1 MSQKPSVKRINDKL
15 IRVYTDIL
23 RMEEEELRKSQFRD
37 LCIKEMHTID
47 AIGIHATPSS
57 SDVAKRLHVTQGT
70 LSVAI
75 NNLARKGYV
84 ERLHLESDKRVVNLR
99 LSRKGRLMYRA
110 HLAFHQKMV
119 ASFVKG
125 FTEPQIELI
134 ERALDNLNEFI
145 DEYRH

>member
-1 MSQKPSVKRINDKL
+1 MS
-15 IRVYTDIL
+15 
-23 RMEEEELRKSQFRD
+23 
-37 LCIKEMHTID
+37 
-47 AIGIHATPSS
+47 
-57 SDVAKRLHVTQGT
+57 
-70 LSVAI
+70 
-75 NNLARKGYV
+75 

>member
-37 LCIKEMHTID
+37 LGIKEMHTID

-99 LSRKGRLMYRA
+99 S
-110 HLAFHQKMV
+110 V
-119 ASFVKG
+119 AKV
-125 FTEPQIELI
+125 
-134 ERALDNLNEFI
+134 A
-145 DEYRH
+145 

>member
-15 IRVYTDIL
+15 IRVYSDIL

-37 LCIKEMHTID
+37 LGIKEMHTID

-57 SDVAKRLHVTQGT
+57 SDVAKKLHVTQGT

-75 NNLARKGYV
+75 NNLARKGY
-84 ERLHLESDKRVVNLR
+84 VNLR